1 MNMMMCGDC
10 AGRIEE
16 HIQRLEEIR
25 RKAEMKR
32 RVAEIQKEVNPW
44 EKRNSTVKA
53 DGKERYTGGEVWE
66 KVKGKCMEII
76 QRRGMD
82 IMRRKEEQNEHTVQE
97 RGIGALRIVAAD
109 QG

>member
-1 MNMMMCGDC
+1 MMMCGDC

-16 HIQRLEEIR
+16 HIRRLEEIR

-32 RVAEIQKEVNPW
+32 RVAEIQKEAKPW
-44 EKRNSTVKA
+44 EKSNLMVEP
-53 DGKERYTGGEVWE
+53 DGKERYAGGEMWK

>member
-1 MNMMMCGDC
+1 MDIMMYGDC

-16 HIQRLEEIR
+16 HMRRLEEIR
-25 RKAEMKR
+25 RKAELKR
-32 RVAEIQKEVNPW
+32 RVAESQKEVNPW
-44 EKRNSTVKA
+44 EKKYSIVEA
-53 DGKERYTGGEVWE
+53 DGKERYAGGEVWE

>member
-1 MNMMMCGDC
+1 MNMMVCGDY

-16 HIQRLEEIR
+16 HMRRLEEIR

-44 EKRNSTVKA
+44 EKRNATVEP
-53 DGKERYTGGEVWE
+53 DGKERYTGEVWE

-97 RGIGALRIVAAD
+97 RGIGALRIVTAD